1 MSQLRQYSRARIAI
15 TTAFIINGS
24 IAGTFYSRIADIKE
38 QLDISNS
45 ALGFALLVVSIG
57 VLVGLGFSGK
67 QSAKRGSA
75 PVTLYATY
83 ALGAALLLVARQA
96 PRTRNVKHKVM

>member
-24 IAGTFYSRIADIKE
+24 MAGTFYSRIPDIKE
-38 QLDISNS
+38 QFGLSNS

-57 VLVGLGFSGK
+57 VLVGLRFFWK
-67 QSAKRGSA
+67 AIC
-75 PVTLYATY
+75 
-83 ALGAALLLVARQA
+83 
-96 PRTRNVKHKVM
+96 

>member
-24 IAGTFYSRIADIKE
+24 MAGTFYSRIADIKE
-38 QLDISNS
+38 EYGISNS

-67 QSAKRGSA
+67 QSFLEYSF
-75 PVTLYATY
+75 
-83 ALGAALLLVARQA
+83 LLPTAWQSDLNQMQFHRVEVSH
-96 PRTRNVKHKVM
+96 T